1 MKKHFSDMASNNT
14 EEIVANKEASESRD
28 PVVTATAGDS
38 HSVSQMEI
46 SAGTSGQ
53 HIPSNQAA
61 NQAARLSAA
70 TDAQNFPKPD
80 KPDAA
85 DSKGQHISLHPID
98 KQVARR
104 PPVFKAITAS
114 L

>member
-1 MKKHFSDMASNNT
+1 VEFIDMASNNT
-14 EEIVANKEASESRD
+14 EEILQSKEASESRD
-28 PVVTATAGDS
+28 PVVTTTAEDS
-38 HSVSQMEI
+38 HPLSQMEN

-61 NQAARLSAA
+61 NQAARLSAV
-70 TDAQNFPKPD
+70 TDAQNMPKPE
-80 KPDAA
+80 KPPAA
-85 DSKGQHISLHPID
+85 DTKGQHISLHPIE

-104 PPVFKAITAS
+104 SPVLKAIAAT